1 MLKLVAGAGAAIVAA
16 VSLAAEVPAY
26 EARVKGLGAFE
37 LTLAG
42 SDLRP
47 CVSIGWTRDNGTQY
61 DEHRAVKYAERVK
74 LTKRGL
80 KDWLPPKTAY
90 SNCVVSIS
98 SREMRFASGKR
109 SDALGGSLTCY
120 QYPFFNMSHGLY
132 GHTEVERQ
140 MPEWKRLLK
149 TGADR
154 AYDFRFVPEGTNTLV
169 YIDGSLAG
177 LLPGTKG
184 VVGIAPVT
192 GRRVKT
198 TVEIL
203 KSGAVTARPS
213 ALHELAPIPLRA
225 HPLLAKGAKLSVG
238 TGPQTLGGVP
248 ITVWDPSESIDQ
260 GRHRKTANVR
270 DLVWDPMMEERTPW
284 SVGFEYF
291 QWRVPAK
298 HWLYAWVL
306 CADVPQAGK
315 APVLGTQLCRFGRGC
330 TSGNIDFATTSLAG
344 AATNANVR
352 KVGTLSYLDE
362 GGRRVETPLYLV
374 RQRLDYAKLGVRG
387 QDAFAVDFEFV
398 GAGTWEGFPRSSVQI
413 FGCSLEEAPFDFRAN
428 NPIRGNIFE
437 QRDDKRAGFDLKANR
452 AGVKGYC
459 TYEIHGPLYEPI
471 RKGRLDFTLGA
482 PGETTHQT
490 LDLNGYG
497 VGWYGLDLSFFTADG
512 TPVVEHAAS
521 FTVLAD
527 DDREA
532 GYESPYAA
540 WPLTGGYHNSNPDPE
555 EQLEVM
561 RKAGY
566 RKTWRPPLTNE
577 QLCAKWKV
585 TRSSTGFGYHNCG
598 RPTKTRAEFD
608 RLMDAAVE
616 LVRGDVTAFPHCKV
630 IQLLHETGGKQI
642 SEEVKGTRPAVRG
655 TYRGWD
661 FEKPSTNGIDWM
673 VFYCTEFCTRMHR
686 EFSDLRIMIG
696 NGSSSCQRI
705 SELVRNG
712 FDLAL
717 ADQLGIESKGF
728 GTLPEFS
735 CNQEAPGMLWTL
747 RETGRAFGYT
757 NFTLNACN
765 EYVFRPERAGHVAR
779 DKGPRRILQV
789 TDYTLRDYLIS
800 LAHGCD
806 IISTGHLEDCNDA
819 YYDTNW
825 GAGGQCTFY
834 PNSYPKRMYT
844 ALAVLT
850 RALDC
855 PKYVRRVPTG
865 ANTAYALEFRR
876 DRKVKDYAT
885 ALWTPRYG
893 ATLALKFPQGVTPT
907 LVETFG
913 RERKLTADAAGE
925 VRVAIGSSPCYVLS
939 AKPVAAARVVDRD
952 RPEVPK
958 GTVELAAL
966 AAESVAVSAE
976 PSGRFGSYYG
986 DVEPAV
992 GAFRLATVADREL
1005 AKSVLDLT
1013 LVPQKGL
1020 PDVIWEF
1027 TQLDLKTPVRVEAG
1041 AYEKVGLYVR
1051 GNGAFTQI
1059 MLKWRVPGGRKAELL
1074 HFEQD
1079 RSFVTF
1085 DGWQLLTSE
1094 LPREKV
1100 KAKVTV
1106 KSEARPQSIEVVSVV
1121 CGSAQKALDPIEM
1134 APVKANLRLGPIVGV
1149 RRKDAKSADA
1159 GEGQARDT
1167 MKTVDE
1173 KDL

>member
-1 MLKLVAGAGAAIVAA
+1 MSIHRLFAGSCACLASIAA
-16 VSLAAEVPAY
+16 SAAEVPVY

-37 LTLAG
+37 LTLAE
-42 SDLRP
+42 SDFKPR
-47 CVSIGWTRDNGTQY
+47 VSIGWERDGGTQY
-61 DEHRAVKYAERVK
+61 DEHSPVSYAHRVK
-74 LTKRGL
+74 LTKSGQTD
-80 KDWLPPKTAY
+80 KLPPKTAY
-90 SNCVVSIS
+90 SNCVVSIA
-98 SREMRFASGKR
+98 SREMRFASGKWT
-109 SDALGGSLTCY
+109 DALGGSLTYY
-120 QYPFFNMSHGLY
+120 QYPRFSMSKGLY
-132 GHTEVERQ
+132 GHQDVLRL

-149 TGADR
+149 TGADC

-169 YIDGSLAG
+169 YLNGSLAG
-177 LLPGTKG
+177 LIPGAKG
-184 VVGIAPVT
+184 VVGLTPVA
-192 GRRVKT
+192 GRRTKT
-198 TVEIL
+198 TVEVL
-203 KSGAVTARPS
+203 RQGASARRAS
-213 ALHELAPIPLRA
+213 ALHELDPIPLRA
-225 HPLLAKGAKLSVG
+225 NALLAKDAKLSVG

-248 ITVWDPSESIDQ
+248 ITVWDPSVSIDQ
-260 GRHRKTANVR
+260 GRHRKTANIR

-291 QWRVPAK
+291 QWRVPGR
-298 HWLYAWVL
+298 HWLYAWIL
-306 CADVPQAGK
+306 CADIPQAGK
-315 APVLGTQLCRFGRGC
+315 APVVGTQLCRFGRGC
-330 TSGNIDFATTSLAG
+330 TSGNIDFATTSLDG
-344 AATNANVR
+344 AATNANIR
-352 KVGTLSYLDE
+352 KVGTLSYAGE

-387 QDAFAVDFEFV
+387 QDQFAVDFEFV
-398 GAGTWEGFPRSSVQI
+398 GAGTWDGFPRSSVQI
-413 FGCSLEEAPFDFRAN
+413 FGCSLEEAPFDFKAN
-428 NPIRGNIFE
+428 NPIRGNLFE
-437 QRDDKRAGFDLKANR
+437 MRDDKRAGFDLTANR

-459 TYEIHGPLYEPI
+459 TYEIYGPLYEPVK
-471 RKGRLDFTLGA
+471 KGRFDFTLGA
-482 PGETTHQT
+482 AGETTHQT

-497 VGWYGLDLSFFTADG
+497 VGWYGLDLAFFTADG
-512 TPVVEHAAS
+512 TPVVEHKAA

-540 WPLTGGYHNSNPDPE
+540 WPLTGGYHNSNPNPE

-577 QLCAKWKV
+577 LLCAKWKV

-598 RPTKTRAEFD
+598 HPMKTRAEFD
-608 RLMDAAVE
+608 RHLDGAVE
-616 LVRGDVTAFPHCKV
+616 LVRDELAAFPHCKV
-630 IQLLHETGGKQI
+630 FQLLHETGGKQI
-642 SEEVKGTRPAVRG
+642 SDEVKGARPAVRG
-655 TYRGWD
+655 KYLGWN
-661 FEKPSTNGIDWM
+661 FEQPSTNGIEWM
-673 VFYCTEFCTRMHR
+673 VFYCTEMCQRLHQ
-686 EFSDLRIMIG
+686 EFPDLKIMIG

-728 GTLPEFS
+728 GTLPEFY

-747 RETGRAFGYT
+747 RETGRVFGYT

-779 DKGPRRILQV
+779 EKGPRRIMQV
-789 TDYTLRDYLIS
+789 TDYTLRDYLLS

-834 PNSYPKRMYT
+834 PYSYPKRMYT

-855 PKYVRRVPTG
+855 PKYLRRVPTG

-876 DRKVKDYAT
+876 DRRVKDYAY

-893 ATLALKFPQGVTPT
+893 ATLALRFPRGVEPT

-913 RERKLTADAAGE
+913 RELKLKVDAKGE
-925 VRVAIGSSPCYVLS
+925 VTVKIGSSPCYVLS
-939 AKPVAAARVVDRD
+939 EKPAEAARVVAFDA
-952 RPEVPK
+952 PETPA

-966 AAESVAVSAE
+966 DAEAVTVSPD
-976 PSGRFGSYYG
+976 PSGSFGSYYG
-986 DVEPAV
+986 DVQPAV
-992 GAFRLATVADREL
+992 GTFKLATVADPER
-1005 AKSVLDLT
+1005 KQPVLDLT
-1013 LVPQKGL
+1013 LVPQKGI

-1027 TQLDLKTPVRVEAG
+1027 TQLDLRKPVLVDAR
-1041 AYEKVGLYVR
+1041 AYEKVGLLVR

-1059 MLKWRVPGGRKAELL
+1059 MLKCRAPGGRKASVLK
-1074 HFEQD
+1074 FEQD

-1085 DGWQLLTSE
+1085 DGWQLLTAE
-1094 LPREKV
+1094 LPKER
-1100 KAKVTV
+1100 T
-1106 KSEARPQSIEVVSVV
+1106 KSRKDPNRKPQSVEVVSVV

-1134 APVKANLRLGPIVGV
+1134 APVTANLRLGAIVGV
-1149 RRKDAKSADA
+1149 RRADAKAVDA

-1167 MKTVDE
+1167 MKHVDE